1 MNLLT
6 RTQHSYLDV
15 LVVIVFAL
23 APAMFD
29 MTGAAATLSYI
40 LAAVHLG
47 MSLLTAD
54 LPGAPFGLIPLPL
67 HGLIE
72 AAVGVILGV
81 IGWLAFDGTDQTF
94 FLVIAVLILLGFAT
108 TPYTQRSE

>member
-6 RTQHSYLDV
+6 RAQHSFLDV

-23 APAMFD
+23 APATLG

-54 LPGAPFGLIPLPL
+54 LPGAPLRVIPLPL

-81 IGWLAFDGTDQTF
+81 VAWLAFDGTEQTF
-94 FLVIAVLILLGFAT
+94 YLVIAAVILLVFAI
-108 TPYTQRSE
+108 TPYTRSGG